1 MFLEPNEQVEDEQ
14 IEIEE
19 LTKVEGEDYVRLKR
33 NHFFLIL
40 IAILVPLAFLA
51 GTSTGYLLWG
61 RESEQI
67 VDAASNP
74 GDNEPIAPIA
84 TEGIARFEVSTD
96 DDPFLGPEDAPI
108 VIIEFSDFN
117 CGYCRRF
124 HQDTFEALLD
134 KYPDQIRFVYRDFP
148 ITSQESFIAAQAA
161 QCAYEQGNFWG
172 FHDLLF
178 SGTLPLGT
186 EAYETYAQELGL
198 DAEEL
203 LNCIETERFAEEV
216 AADATFASSVGLT
229 GTPTFFVNGI
239 PMVGAQP
246 LEQFSR
252 IIDEEL
258 GN

>member
-1 MFLEPNEQVEDEQ
+1 MFLEPDEQVEDEQ
-14 IEIEE
+14 VEIEE
-19 LTKVEGEDYVRLKR
+19 VKMVEGEEYVRLKR

-51 GTSTGYLLWG
+51 GASTGYLIWG
-61 RESEQI
+61 RETEQL
-67 VDAASNP
+67 AGSNP
-74 GDNEPIAPIA
+74 NPVANTPNTPIA
-84 TEGIARFEVSTD
+84 TEGIARIEVSTD
-96 DDPFLGPEDAPI
+96 DDPSLGPEDAPI

-124 HQDTFEALLD
+124 HQETFEALLD

-148 ITSQESFIAAQAA
+148 ITSQESFYAAQAA
-161 QCAYEQGNFWG
+161 QCAHEQGNFWD

-186 EAYETYAQELGL
+186 EAYETYAQDLGL

-216 AADATFASSVGLT
+216 SADATFASSIGLT

-239 PMVGAQP
+239 PMIGAQP
-246 LEQFSR
+246 LERFSQ

>member
-1 MFLEPNEQVEDEQ
+1 MFLERDEQVE
-14 IEIEE
+14 IEE
-19 LTKVEGEDYVRLKR
+19 VIKDEGEGYIRLKR

-51 GTSTGYLLWG
+51 GASTGYLIWG
-61 RESEQI
+61 RETEQFAGT
-67 VDAASNP
+67 VSNP
-74 GDNEPIAPIA
+74 GANVPNASNA
-84 TEGIARFEVSTD
+84 TAEITRFEVSID
-96 DDPFLGPEDAPI
+96 DDPSLGPEDAPI

-117 CGYCRRF
+117 CRFCRQF
-124 HQDTFEALLD
+124 HQETFEALLD
-134 KYPDQIRFVYRDFP
+134 KYPDQILFVYRDFP
-148 ITSQESFIAAQAA
+148 ITSQESFYAAQAA
-161 QCAYEQGNFWG
+161 QCAYEQGNFWD

-186 EAYETYAQELGL
+186 EAYETYAHELGL

-216 AADATFASSVGLT
+216 AADAAFASSIGLT

-239 PMVGAQP
+239 PMIGAQP

-258 GN
+258 AN